1 MNKLNEIDW
10 DDYSKKVN
18 SVYPSEMLIRFYNKF
33 LNSIDNPR
41 ILEIGCGVGRN
52 TLYLSK
58 MSNNV
63 TSIDISPLAIS
74 KTNSLLKNNKTI
86 AKTLCVKIQDFEF
99 KKYDAVIDIS
109 SLQHI
114 SHSSLCKIIPKIYEA
129 LNQGGA
135 FLSITKHPKDYI
147 QAFGN
152 ALSFREKMYDEHFD
166 KLTNPCMINFLSK
179 EDILQTYKS
188 FSNLEINTEKWTYD
202 NGKKINSHW
211 IIWAQKK

>member
-10 DDYSKKVN
+10 DNYSKKVN

-74 KTNSLLKNNKTI
+74 KTNSLLKNNKT
-86 AKTLCVKIQDFEF
+86 
-99 KKYDAVIDIS
+99 
-109 SLQHI
+109 
-114 SHSSLCKIIPKIYEA
+114 
-129 LNQGGA
+129 
-135 FLSITKHPKDYI
+135 
-147 QAFGN
+147 
-152 ALSFREKMYDEHFD
+152 
-166 KLTNPCMINFLSK
+166 
-179 EDILQTYKS
+179 
-188 FSNLEINTEKWTYD
+188 
-202 NGKKINSHW
+202 
-211 IIWAQKK
+211 